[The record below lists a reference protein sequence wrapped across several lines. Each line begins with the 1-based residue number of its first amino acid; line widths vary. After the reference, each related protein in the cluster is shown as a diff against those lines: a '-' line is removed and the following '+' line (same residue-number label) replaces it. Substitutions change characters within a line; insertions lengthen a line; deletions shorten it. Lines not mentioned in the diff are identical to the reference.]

1 MTEVKWVKIT
11 TDMFDNRKIKHLRR
25 LDNGDNLA
33 LIWVMLL
40 TIAGR
45 SNADGSLYLTEGM
58 PYDAAMLSDE
68 LGFDEQ
74 TIDFALKT
82 MVQLRMII
90 KEKGVFRIA
99 GWEEYQNT
107 DRLSEIRARDRERK
121 KSKRSKEKTE
131 GVSDDVQ
138 EMSAESPRNVRE
150 MSAEC
155 PRNVHGM
162 SAECPHIEEEEEG
175 EEEKEFH
182 SFVHSPKTVED
193 NYVEKKV
200 SESGYEGKDAD
211 SYREQLREN
220 LKLKYLGGELGQYR
234 IFISDEQFN
243 DLCERLSIDEMEKY
257 FSIVADCERA
267 GKRYKKKSH
276 YRAILEMATN
286 DRALL

>member
-99 GWEEYQNT
+99 GWEEYQNVEGMEKIKEQN
-107 DRLSEIRARDRERK
+107 RVRKQRQRVKKEI
-121 KSKRSKEKTE
+121 
-131 GVSDDVQ
+131 SDDV
-138 EMSAESPRNVRE
+138 SRDTSRDSHVTCHADVTLCH
-150 MSAEC
+150 AT
-155 PRNVHGM
+155 
-162 SAECPHIEEEEEG
+162 EEEG
-175 EEEKEFH
+175 EEEKEIH

>member
-45 SNADGSLYLTEGM
+45 SNADGCLYLTEGM

-99 GWEEYQNT
+99 GWEEYQNVEGMEKIKEQN
-107 DRLSEIRARDRERK
+107 RVRKQRQRVKKEI
-121 KSKRSKEKTE
+121 
-131 GVSDDVQ
+131 SDDV
-138 EMSAESPRNVRE
+138 SRDTSRDSHVTCHADVTLCH
-150 MSAEC
+150 AT
-155 PRNVHGM
+155 
-162 SAECPHIEEEEEG
+162 EEEEEG

>member
-45 SNADGSLYLTEGM
+45 SNADGCLYLTEGM

-99 GWEEYQNT
+99 GWEEYQNVEGMEKIKEQN
-107 DRLSEIRARDRERK
+107 RVRKQRQRVKKEIF
-121 KSKRSKEKTE
+121 
-131 GVSDDVQ
+131 DDV
-138 EMSAESPRNVRE
+138 SRDTSRDSHVTCHADVTLCH
-150 MSAEC
+150 AT
-155 PRNVHGM
+155 
-162 SAECPHIEEEEEG
+162 EEEEEG
-175 EEEKEFH
+175 EGEEEKEIH

-257 FSIVADCERA
+257 FNIVADCERA

>member
-45 SNADGSLYLTEGM
+45 SNADGYLYLTEGM
-58 PYDAAMLSDE
+58 PYDAAMLSNE

-107 DRLSEIRARDRERK
+107 DRLSEIREYNRVAQRK
-121 KSKRSKEKTE
+121 SRAKKKTE
-131 GVSDDVQ
+131 EINVNDNVND
-138 EMSAESPRNVRE
+138 MSMTCQR
-150 MSAEC
+150 C
-155 PRNVHGM
+155 QD
-162 SAECPHIEEEEEG
+162 IEEEEG
-175 EEEKEFH
+175 EEEKEIH

-257 FSIVADCERA
+257 FNIVADCERA